1 MNAIIFQNG
10 IYVYIQ
16 DPNDEQH
23 YPIPHEGNIEAINK
37 DKNIII
43 MNSGNIRKD
52 RTMLY
57 GGRVE
62 VASTQRGRNYS
73 IEIDGIII
81 YGNINKNHDYKL
93 YYIDGCLPPSTVV
106 SILNQIEQ
114 LGIDAVMK
122 NYRDIIQKQQDELIE
137 TLNKIKNYPESQE
150 ITKDEQAQLKF
161 FPDII
166 EIISGV
172 LYYLALILAT
182 GIELAQYVNAYED
195 AIITYFN

>member
-23 YPIPHEGNIEAINK
+23 YPTPHEGNIEAINK
-37 DKNIII
+37 DKNIISL
-43 MNSGNIRKD
+43 NLGNLGKGQA
-52 RTMLY
+52 MLY
-57 GGRVE
+57 AGRVE
-62 VASTQRGRNYS
+62 IKSYKNLGEYE
-73 IEIDGIII
+73 IFIDGIKI
-81 YGNINKNHDYKL
+81 YGAIISHPNVDM
-93 YYIDGCLPPSTVV
+93 YILQETIRPSIVI

-122 NYRDIIQKQQDELIE
+122 NYRESIQKKQDELIE
-137 TLNKIKNYPESQE
+137 TLDKIKNYPENQE
-150 ITKDEQAQLKF
+150 LTKQEKAQLRF
-161 FPDII
+161 FPGII
-166 EIISGV
+166 DNFSEV